1 MQSIEVA
8 LLYIHIQDQEERSQ
22 TPLFRLEVFQRV
34 ENLDSPKR
42 FNRKHRSDFRM
53 WYPDD
58 YILAP
63 IDSVFRITF
72 HASTDPSIHALDV
85 RLPYRVLEDRMGT
98 YQYSIFKYQPFTPSF
113 QLRLRRL
120 FRRTHI
126 LPYGSAP

>member
-8 LLYIHIQDQEERSQ
+8 LLFIHIQDQEERSQ
-22 TPLFRLEVFQRV
+22 TPLFRLEVFQRL
-34 ENLDSPKR
+34 ENLDSPKC

-63 IDSVFRITF
+63 IDSLFRITF
-72 HASTDPSIHALDV
+72 HTSTDPSIHALNV
-85 RLPYRVLEDRMGT
+85 RLPDRVLEDRMGT
-98 YQYSIFKYQPFTPSF
+98 YQYSIFKYQPFSPSF

-126 LPYGSAP
+126 LP